1 MGLAGLIQSWTCRGG
16 LTSGCCLGLVRQPE
30 RRRLEGDTGAPEGAG
45 LFCCAEPQGH
55 LRKIWEDPASSG
67 ARGTHRIGSC
77 PFGLEVVAVGSQEV
91 GQEAHRSLIGMVK
104 EMRQKEAGSGAQALR
119 REGGG
124 CPA

>member
-1 MGLAGLIQSWTCRGG
+1 MRETEAAPGDWLQ
-16 LTSGCCLGLVRQPE
+16 
-30 RRRLEGDTGAPEGAG
+30 DTGAPEEAG
-45 LFCCAEPQGH
+45 LFCHAQGH

-67 ARGTHRIGSC
+67 ASGTHRIGSC
-77 PFGLEVVAVGSQEV
+77 PFCLEVVAVRSQEV
-91 GQEAHRSLIGMVK
+91 GQEALRSLIGMLK